1 MNSDCTQI
9 RNLEIKT
16 LNFAVDLIFRILTLF
31 WGPTP
36 HIAVTPPRTP
46 VPQRILNPSSN
57 QKLQRLRS
65 EFEQRRTRVV
75 YT

>member
-36 HIAVTPPRTP
+36 HIAVTPPPDTSATTH
-46 VPQRILNPSSN
+46 PQSVIQP
-57 QKLQRLRS
+57 KITAS
-65 EFEQRRTRVV
+65 EI
-75 YT
+75 